1 MLYLLAFLPGTFQ
14 DEEAKPLSVK
24 DFDFYM
30 HIFGSIPNGNL
41 SLNCLH
47 KYRVNQNELIFLL
60 CPMQIQVTARR
71 LSFKKKKKSFS
82 PWFCPLNR
90 EITCFLLSAFCLLCF
105 VFAFFFPVLSMALV
119 LNANERKT

>member
-60 CPMQIQVTARR
+60 LCPMQIQVTARR
-71 LSFKKKKKSFS
+71 LSLKKKKKKSFT

-90 EITCFLLSAFCLLCF
+90 EITFPSLCFLFVMFCVCFLFSRAFYGTGTECQ
-105 VFAFFFPVLSMALV
+105 
-119 LNANERKT
+119 